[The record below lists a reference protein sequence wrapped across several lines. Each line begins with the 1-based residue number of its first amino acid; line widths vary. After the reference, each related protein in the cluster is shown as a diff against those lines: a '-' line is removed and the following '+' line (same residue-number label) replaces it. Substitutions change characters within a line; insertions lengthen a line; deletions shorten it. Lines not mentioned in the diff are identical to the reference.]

1 MYCDAQQWQ
10 HIRRRIMAKGTPKKQ
25 VSRETGISRQTINR
39 MLAHEYPPGY
49 QPRPRRYP
57 KLGPYIHTIDRILHN
72 TILFSTKADL
82 TIRDIVGHLRR
93 EEGFAGSYDSVRN
106 YIRQRSCDN
115 EIAWERAYE
124 LIIRLPKSRALD
136 FVRLL
141 SRGNP
146 PPFPSAQLQSFLRE
160 VTGPRKTSIRPN
172 RGRKRRADF
181 EWMRQVLQKEINDDT
196 LHRELDSIPDLSV
209 LLQHLHNGRLLDR
222 NRAMAALASH
232 REIPSQTICDF
243 LGVGKAFVRRCRNK
257 LNSSGADVMFA
268 PQTRNVSDSRSSLR
282 APAGSFP
289 SATDASISF
298 AACRA
303 CSGVNSRLPKY
314 MRRFATRRPPAPGRY
329 SMNQLMEPLRAT
341 RTPKPFRSVS

>member
-57 KLGPYIHTIDRILHN
+57 KLGPYIHTIDRILHS

-160 VTGPRKTSIRPN
+160 VTGPRKAPIRPN
-172 RGRKRRADF
+172 RERKRRADF

-222 NRAMAALASH
+222 NRAMAALTTE
-232 REIPSQTICDF
+232 R
-243 LGVGKAFVRRCRNK
+243 
-257 LNSSGADVMFA
+257 
-268 PQTRNVSDSRSSLR
+268 SR
-282 APAGSFP
+282 A
-289 SATDASISF
+289 
-298 AACRA
+298 
-303 CSGVNSRLPKY
+303 
-314 MRRFATRRPPAPGRY
+314 RRFAIFWA
-329 SMNQLMEPLRAT
+329 
-341 RTPKPFRSVS
+341 